1 MDSKLPTIPYRLIL
15 QEIEKVSGVSP
26 SAKHQQ
32 AWSSF
37 IMTYKECLTLVFLF
51 TSFGEKLF
59 SRWICRAL
67 WWYSVLKCQ
76 SGRHV
81 ISNELGAMCIWS
93 LERTVS
99 CCPIGPP
106 STGEGKEKEPLEAA
120 ESPKQSSLYQPCSSF
135 SVWAIMGQDFIYH
148 LWSPYTM
155 SCEREPLLQ
164 SQSDTLEVLGTL

>member
-1 MDSKLPTIPYRLIL
+1 
-15 QEIEKVSGVSP
+15 
-26 SAKHQQ
+26 
-32 AWSSF
+32 
-37 IMTYKECLTLVFLF
+37 MTYKECLTLVFLF

-81 ISNELGAMCIWS
+81 ISDELGAMCIWS

-164 SQSDTLEVLGTL
+164 SQSDTTWGVRHFVIRFNSPESGAYYLFISIYYSQTINVWE

>member
-1 MDSKLPTIPYRLIL
+1 MDSELPTIPYRLIL

-32 AWSSF
+32 HEAHLSWRIKSVSLWF
-37 IMTYKECLTLVFLF
+37 FFSPVSEKNY
-51 TSFGEKLF
+51 SRGE
-59 SRWICRAL
+59 SRAL

-81 ISNELGAMCIWS
+81 ISDELGAMCIWS

-120 ESPKQSSLYQPCSSF
+120 ESPRQNSLYQPCSSF